1 MLTCDMLVDH
11 GDIPG
16 QNLHDLNL
24 MMLTKAV
31 GKERLYHRRSTP
43 IDVVLHGD
51 HIVCEQD

>member
-16 QNLHDLNL
+16 QKLHDLNL

-31 GKERLYHRRSTP
+31 GKGMFVPQGAL
-43 IDVVLHGD
+43 LLM
-51 HIVCEQD
+51 